1 MYAFEFKTKIK
12 NGMIEIPEKFRN
24 KLRNN
29 VKVILLTEYI
39 TDTQSDIIEE
49 LLESPL
55 KVTDFRPYQR
65 EEIYDSVD

>member
-12 NGMIEIPEKFRN
+12 NGMIEIPEKFRK
-24 KLRNN
+24 KLKNN

-39 TDTQSDIIEE
+39 ADTQSDVIEE

-55 KVTDFRPYQR
+55 KLTDFRPCKR
-65 EEIYDSVD
+65 EEIYERS